1 MMFAYPV
8 ELTPDDN
15 DTLLVTCPDLPE
27 VTTFGEDYADAMA
40 RARDAIEE
48 ALAGRIAERQDVPS
62 PSQGTDRVALPTQT
76 ALKVNLYQLM
86 RRRQVSKAELARRLH
101 WHRPQVDRLLDLRH
115 TSDLDRLDAAFDEL
129 NARVEVTVSEDGRP

>member
-1 MMFAYPV
+1 MFAYPV
-8 ELTPDDN
+8 ELTQDDN
-15 DTLLVTCPDLPE
+15 GTLLVTCPDLPE

-40 RARDAIEE
+40 RARDAVEE
-48 ALAGRIAERQDVPS
+48 ALAARIADRQDIPLPS
-62 PSQGTDRVALPTQT
+62 PGADMVALPTQT

-101 WHRPQVDRLLDLRH
+101 WHRPQVDRLLNLRH

-129 NARVEVTVSEDGRP
+129 DARVDVRVSENGGA